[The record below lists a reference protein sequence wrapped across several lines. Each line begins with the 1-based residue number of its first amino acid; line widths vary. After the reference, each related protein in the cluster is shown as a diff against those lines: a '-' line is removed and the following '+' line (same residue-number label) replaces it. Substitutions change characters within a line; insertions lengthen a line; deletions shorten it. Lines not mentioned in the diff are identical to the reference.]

1 MNDMLRR
8 LPERVT
14 RLSAPARYG
23 IAIAAGGG
31 GLLLRLAMDPAFGR
45 SLPFIM
51 AFPAITVSAWLGGFW
66 PGMLTTLISAV
77 GADYF
82 WFGPRGSWPVPDAAD
97 AVALVAFL
105 CVGAAI
111 SGLNEGWR
119 RGVLAAQ
126 KMESE
131 RRDLIE
137 RERHARAHA
146 EHASRMKDQFLSMVS
161 HELRTPLHA
170 VLGYADLLTLRPLSE
185 EERAHAV
192 TAIQRNAR
200 AQAELI
206 DSLLDLSRIETG
218 KLHLQLG
225 EIDLSAVVS
234 RAADVVRPAAD
245 AKKIALEVKLPAAAV
260 RIIGDG
266 VRLQQVV
273 WNLVSNAVKFTP
285 PGGRVELLL
294 NGGHSRTQIR
304 VSDTGQGISAEFLP
318 HVFDRFAQGPG
329 ASTRPDRG
337 LGLGLAIVRE
347 LVEAHGGTV
356 TGESAG
362 EGRGSTFT
370 VTLPVRAIAAD
381 AED

>member
-14 RLSAPARYG
+14 RLSARARYA

-31 GLLLRLAMDPAFGR
+31 GLLLRLAMDPVFGR

-51 AFPAITVSAWLGGFW
+51 AFPAIMVSAWLGGFW
-66 PGMLTTLISAV
+66 PGMLTTLISAA

-82 WFGPRGSWPVPDAAD
+82 WFRPGGSLSVPDAAD

-105 CVGAAI
+105 GVGAAI
-111 SGLNEGWR
+111 SGLNEAWR

-131 RRDLIE
+131 RRDLVE
-137 RERHARAHA
+137 RERHARAAA
-146 EHASRMKDQFLSMVS
+146 ERASGMKDQFLSMVS

-185 EERAHAV
+185 EERVHAV

-200 AQAELI
+200 TQAELI

-218 KLHLQLG
+218 KLDLQLG

-234 RAADVVRPAAD
+234 RAAEVARPAAD
-245 AKKIALEVKLPAAAV
+245 AKKIALEVKLPAGAV

-266 VRLQQVV
+266 TRLQQVV
-273 WNLVSNAVKFTP
+273 WNLLSNAVKFTH

-294 NGGHSRTQIR
+294 DRGDSRTQIR
-304 VSDTGQGISAEFLP
+304 VSDTGQGIRADFLP

-370 VTLPVRAIAAD
+370 VTLPVRAISAD
-381 AED
+381 V